1 MIFDR
6 LIYLTK
12 WILYTIPEVLLP
24 YCFIFASKG
33 MKMCWHIQNFYYQ
46 QIPLSFL
53 AALPII
59 ARRLK
64 LLKWR
69 RMNGTIFFIVIV
81 IVLVMEVTSFKMK
94 KGVEFHEE
102 VRK

>member
-69 RMNGTIFFIVIV
+69 RKDN
-81 IVLVMEVTSFKMK
+81 ERDRW
-94 KGVEFHEE
+94 GVRYSLLLLRQFL
-102 VRK
+102 